1 MELRGGGTSWGFEIG
16 APPRYEPSEM
26 AKNGPK
32 WRILA
37 DLSPR
42 ALDRPEMSESGLF
55 LGPLEEP
62 YHEGMGRFW
71 GSKRG
76 RKSPKIV
83 DFADLDTISTPTRP
97 NLASIRD
104 PWTSSFTTV

>member
-1 MELRGGGTSWGFEIG
+1 MESRGGGVTWGFENG

-32 WRILA
+32 WRILG

-55 LGPLEEP
+55 LGSVGDPFLD
-62 YHEGMGRFW
+62 GMSRFW
-71 GSKRG
+71 GSKG
-76 RKSPKIV
+76 GQKSPKIV
-83 DFADLDTISTPTRP
+83 DLADLDTTSTPPRP
-97 NLASIRD
+97 NVAPIRA
-104 PWTSSFTTV
+104 PCTGSFTTV